1 MFEDLPEL
9 NLEDLPEPD
18 FDFSNL
24 NGYTKTEAEAFEE
37 YLKERLKST
46 IAELKEKKEKIFK
59 DCLFFAPVSYEEGAV
74 EKAIKERFGKAP
86 LVSFGGGGYMKKT
99 EYKKIEK
106 INKELEPLTLALYRL
121 DKAFFVEE
129 IERVLDNIE
138 YLYSRDFEDS
148 KQRVLEELGIEKTMT
163 KDNRFFCGAFNEA
176 KRRYLEKVVC

>member
-24 NGYTKTEAEAFEE
+24 NGYTKTETKAFEE

-59 DCLFFAPVSYEEGAV
+59 ECLFFVPLSFEEGAV
-74 EKAIKERFGKAP
+74 EKAIKERVGKAP

-99 EYKKIEK
+99 EYNKIEK

-121 DKAFFVEE
+121 DKVFFVEE

-148 KQRVLEELGIEKTMT
+148 QQRVLKELGLEKTLT
-163 KDNRFFCGAFNEA
+163 KNSRFFCGAFDEA